1 MTTSALTLRELAH
14 NAGEAMQLDELGR
27 SRNLAVLGG
36 LVRPAV
42 RGLVLK
48 RGKAGHTSVMPTAHD
63 TTWRWDYARDQAE
76 LGKLTAAARRGQ
88 WDPDADLDWSTSVDP
103 ADPARPLFKPG
114 SNVLEELP
122 GFLALPADRQAALTR
137 DFLGWMLSQFM
148 HGEQGALFV
157 ACQLTQA
164 VGWTDGKLYG
174 ATQVMDEGRHLEVF
188 DRYVARKLEKRYAIN
203 DYLYVMLDAL
213 MTDPRWDIKFLGM
226 QILVEGLALGAFTVM
241 RQSTGEPLLS
251 DLLKLVITDEAR
263 HVHFGV
269 VALSE
274 ARAAMSDADRRD
286 REDWAYE
293 MCVIMRNRFLAHE
306 FYEEHWAHI
315 LTRQEWDRV
324 VQETTYMR
332 RYRDTM
338 FRRVIPNLKRIGLLS
353 DRVRPYYAQV
363 GLLGW
368 EHEKA
373 APDLSADELL
383 RA

>member
-1 MTTSALTLRELAH
+1 MSTTALTLREMAH
-14 NAGEAMQLDELGR
+14 NAGEAMQLDQAGR
-27 SRNLAVLGG
+27 SRNLAVFGALAG
-36 LVRPAV
+36 PAF

-48 RGKAGHTSVMPTAHD
+48 RGKAGNTSVIPTRHD

-88 WDPDADLDWSTSVDP
+88 WDPDTALDWSTAVDP
-103 ADPARPLFKPG
+103 EDPARPLFQPG
-114 SNVLEELP
+114 KNVLEELP
-122 GFLALPADRQAALTR
+122 GYNAMPAAQRAVLSR

-188 DRYVARKLEKRYAIN
+188 DRYVARKLDKRYAIN
-203 DYLYVMLDAL
+203 DHLYVMLDAL

-241 RQSTGEPLLS
+241 RQSTGEPLLAE
-251 DLLKLVITDEAR
+251 LLKYVITDEAR

-274 ARAAMSDADRRD
+274 ARAAMSDSDRRE

-315 LTRQEWDRV
+315 LTRQEWNRIVAD
-324 VQETTYMR
+324 TAYMR

-353 DRVRPYYAQV
+353 DRVRPFYADV
-363 GLLGW
+363 GLLAW
-368 EHEKA
+368 ENEKA
-373 APDLSADELL
+373 APELTAEDLL